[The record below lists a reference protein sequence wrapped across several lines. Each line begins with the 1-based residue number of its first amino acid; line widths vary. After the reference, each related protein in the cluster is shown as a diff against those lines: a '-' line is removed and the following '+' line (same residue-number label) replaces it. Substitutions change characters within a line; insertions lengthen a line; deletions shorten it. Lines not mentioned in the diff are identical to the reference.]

1 MKRQLEA
8 IFTAVRRWKDSPNVV
23 YNTIAAVCVL
33 LAFVEVIG
41 FLKGDGIKIAILVGL
56 AMLALL
62 MPRVESLAFTKDG
75 VVAAIRGDIRENA
88 NKIEHTKKISS
99 ENDEQISQN
108 IAQILVELRELRQLR
123 GPLSAALEG
132 TGLGGEVANLRG
144 DRFELPSVTH
154 TDDPQKSRFGGKEEN
169 KGRRLTADVEASSVK
184 SEWCKVALKV
194 SSAASWPPLKGEI
207 HFFLHDTFSPD
218 RYTIPVAKNGE
229 ATLVVRAVGAFT
241 VGAIADN
248 GDTLLELDLATSP
261 NVSAPEDWRS
271 R

>member
-1 MKRQLEA
+1 MTQQLESIFAA
-8 IFTAVRRWKDSPNVV
+8 IRRWKDSPNAF
-23 YNTIAAVCVL
+23 YNTIAVVCVL
-33 LAFVEVIG
+33 LLFVEVIG
-41 FLKGDGIKIAILVGL
+41 FLKGDGVKIAILVGL

-62 MPRVESLAFTKDG
+62 LPRVESFAFTKDG
-75 VVAAIRGDIRENA
+75 LVAAIRGDIRDNANEIENA
-88 NKIEHTKKISS
+88 KKISR

-123 GPLSAALEG
+123 SPPSAALESAE
-132 TGLGGEVANLRG
+132 LGREAASLTG
-144 DRFELPSVTH
+144 DRFKLPDPTH
-154 TDDPQKSRFGGKEEN
+154 AGDPQKTRFGGKEEN

-184 SEWCKVALKV
+184 SEWCKVTLKV
-194 SSAASWPPLKGEI
+194 SSAVGWPPLKGEI

-248 GDTLLELDLATSP
+248 GETFLELDLATSP
-261 NVSAPEDWRS
+261 NVDAPEDWRS